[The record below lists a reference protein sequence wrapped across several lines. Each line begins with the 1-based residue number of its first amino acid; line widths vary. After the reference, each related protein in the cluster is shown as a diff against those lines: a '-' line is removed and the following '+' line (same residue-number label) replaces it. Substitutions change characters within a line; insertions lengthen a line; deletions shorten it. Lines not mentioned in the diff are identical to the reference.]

1 MFHVELGDRHLPGM
15 FHVEQ
20 PRLSA
25 LLRRSNIACRATIRP
40 PVISL
45 ARYSDLLAQP
55 ALRSAIAASVLGR
68 LPIGITGLAILMLAQ
83 DASGSFGR
91 GGATA
96 ACYVAGLAIVAP
108 LFGRLI
114 DRYGPRL
121 MLLACAFGFP
131 AALAAL
137 LVALTS
143 AAPLWVA
150 FALAAT
156 TGACFPPIT
165 VCMRTFFKQ
174 KLKEEALLATAYSL
188 ESVLIELIFILGPV
202 LVAMFVALASPAA
215 AVLFAAA
222 CGCAGSLLFQRSPAL
237 QQWRIETR
245 GESSLMGPLAD
256 RGFVPLLAVI
266 VCYASAFGLVEIGTT
281 AYATES
287 GSPAFAGVLL
297 GVMSIGSAVGGLVY
311 GSRSWRLPLSKQF
324 PLMLAIMGLG
334 IAPLALLPVAWT
346 FALWCLGAGVA
357 MAPALIMQSMLVAR
371 SSRPEHSTEAFTWSS
386 TGLLAGVGL
395 GLTIGGVLLEHA
407 KSPAVFAAA
416 AALSLV
422 ASALALLLVKLKSS
436 AQGNPGSPVTPS

>member
-1 MFHVELGDRHLPGM
+1 MFHVELGNRGADEQWVAL

-20 PRLSA
+20 PQLSV
-25 LLRRSNIACRATIRP
+25 LLRRNITSRRATIRP

-83 DASGSFGR
+83 DTSGSFGR
-91 GGATA
+91 GGAVA
-96 ACYVAGLAIVAP
+96 ACYVAGLAAVAP

-114 DRYGPRL
+114 DRYGPRVT
-121 MLLACAFGFP
+121 LLACAFAFP
-131 AALAAL
+131 ATLAAL
-137 LVALTS
+137 VVALTS
-143 AAPLWVA
+143 SAPLWMA

-174 KLKEEALLATAYSL
+174 QLKEDLLLTTAYSL
-188 ESVLIELIFILGPV
+188 ESVVIELIFILGPV
-202 LVAMFVALASPAA
+202 IVAVFVALASPAA

-222 CGCAGSLLFQRSPAL
+222 CGCAGTLLFQRSRAL
-237 QQWRIETR
+237 AHWRVEPR
-245 GESSLMGPLAD
+245 GKPSLFGPLAD
-256 RGFVPLLAVI
+256 PGFVPLLAVI

-281 AYATES
+281 AYATET

-297 GVMSIGSAVGGLVY
+297 GIMSIGSAAGGLVY
-311 GSRSWRLPLSKQF
+311 GSRSWRLPLARQF
-324 PLMLAIMGLG
+324 PLMLAVMGLG
-334 IAPLALLPVAWT
+334 IAPLALLASPWT
-346 FALWCLGAGVA
+346 FALWCLAAGIA
-357 MAPALIMQSMLVAR
+357 MAPALIMQSMLVAK
-371 SSRPEHSTEAFTWSS
+371 SARPEHSTEAFTWSS

-395 GLTIGGVLLEHA
+395 GLTLGGALLEYA

-416 AALSLV
+416 AVLSL
-422 ASALALLLVKLKSS
+422 AAGALALLLVKTRS
-436 AQGNPGSPVTPS
+436 